1 MTKSWISAVVG
12 GALALVGTAELAQA
26 QRAPAQ
32 PPQRW
37 CYNSPD
43 GMTDCSYD
51 TLAQCKASRP
61 LNSVCFRGRRSQA
74 FYPRGSQTV
83 GRSQNCITAPGYSS
97 CNDPNWNGRAPTNR

>member
-1 MTKSWISAVVG
+1 MTKFWISAVVG
-12 GALALVGTAELAQA
+12 GALALVGAELAQA

-37 CYNSPD
+37 CYQSPD

-61 LNSVCFRGRRSQA
+61 LQSVCFRARR
-74 FYPRGSQTV
+74 PSQTA
-83 GRSQNCITAPGYSS
+83 GRPQNCITAPGYSS
-97 CNDPNWNGRAPTNR
+97 CVRP

>member
-12 GALALVGTAELAQA
+12 GALALVGATELAQA

-37 CYNSPD
+37 CYQSPD
-43 GMTDCSYD
+43 GMTDCGYD

-61 LNSVCFRGRRSQA
+61 LQSYCFRARRSGA
-74 FYPRGSQTV
+74 RASQTV
-83 GRSQNCITAPGYSS
+83 GRPQDCITSAGYNS
-97 CNDPNWNGRAPTNR
+97 CNDPNRNGRAPINR